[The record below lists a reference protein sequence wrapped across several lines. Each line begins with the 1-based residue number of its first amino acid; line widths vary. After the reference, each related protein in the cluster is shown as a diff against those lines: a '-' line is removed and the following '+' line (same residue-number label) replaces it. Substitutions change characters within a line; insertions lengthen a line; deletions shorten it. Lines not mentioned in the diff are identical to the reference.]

1 MEYEGNNDLGV
12 YVYQVMGHDVCVA
25 VRPAELQ
32 EWMAIAASVDW
43 EEFAEIV
50 MKTEELLWPVLME
63 NGFSSS
69 GEAFVETGLG

>member
-1 MEYEGNNDLGV
+1 MEYGDNNDLGV

-50 MKTEELLWPVLME
+50 MKLR
-63 NGFSSS
+63 SCS
-69 GEAFVETGLG
+69 GPC